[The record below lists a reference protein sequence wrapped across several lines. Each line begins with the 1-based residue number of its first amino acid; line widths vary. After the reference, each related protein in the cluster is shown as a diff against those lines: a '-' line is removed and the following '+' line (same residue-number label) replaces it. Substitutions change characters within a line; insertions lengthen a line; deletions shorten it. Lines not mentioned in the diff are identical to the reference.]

1 MIQWMDAMGVENMC
15 DENVNMCRESEVERN
30 ANESVMNPNDS
41 TEDGNLKGEVI
52 LCEMNV

>member
-41 TEDGNLKGEVI
+41 TEDGNLNER
-52 LCEMNV
+52 